1 MNPATL
7 EKIQAFTAQV
17 LRPAFLDIKD
27 SLEDPERTVTLVSNT
42 ETGIEA
48 VDAMLQ
54 QMHLDKPYLS
64 QLFTQ
69 SSVLQ
74 DRSILTQS
82 WIGESLCVEIFIE
95 SLESALS
102 RVEQYCL
109 SIEFSTSPITFATEQ
124 IRIASVIGY
133 SKPGEEMLQCRSQLF
148 EADFQ
153 PLSIEEIDASDIS
166 SRFLKSY
173 RDFETQVLE
182 QVVNLEADLKP
193 IASEPDPALSLSKA
207 TSAQPTPYPEEL
219 SESNTPLPKPD
230 QGSAARAESLQ
241 QDISLT
247 PQQQLFNLQQKARD
261 LSKQLSP
268 SPHTSLPCNLNAD
281 LDQTACIVPIQDKYN
296 RTIDLCLEYSPAIA
310 ESELTEYLQR
320 LGHYH
325 SLQRLARVRLPIEE
339 QLQTWIKQAGQPSL
353 GAIAPHLQQHIT
365 DHSRQLYQRLTDL
378 TNSRLNHL
386 ASELQTE
393 LDHFS
398 TEQQQQKAF
407 LDTLEQNPVLGYL
420 DHRLLSSDDRLQSIA
435 PFTAPNQPLDLEAKH
450 LDRKDKSLQLTHIAA
465 CQSEKYR
472 TYRERY
478 PSLPA
483 LQLAM
488 QYTITQKLYPGRPFS
503 VGLAAKV
510 VHPRL
515 ELLWGSPHESAQ
527 SDDPLAQIWCI
538 QPMLKFHPPQWIVI
552 AITSETRKLTAIAL
566 EDGRMAQEGTREY
579 LARSLQIMVEN
590 PDEYTSDLGKL
601 IAEALEQGRVK
612 YTHLHQTQ
620 DLETGEPRDIV
631 QLQFLLREIN
641 PSRR

>member
-7 EKIQAFTAQV
+7 QKIQAFSAQV
-17 LRPAFLDIKD
+17 LRPAFTNIKGFVED
-27 SLEDPERTVTLVSNT
+27 SEHTVILASNA
-42 ETGIEA
+42 ETGIET

-54 QMHLDKPYLS
+54 RMHLDSPYLS
-64 QLFTQ
+64 QPLTHP
-69 SSVLQ
+69 SVLQ
-74 DRSILTQS
+74 DTSAPTQA
-82 WIGESLCVEIFIE
+82 WIGESLWVGFSIA
-95 SLESALS
+95 SSGTVPNLL
-102 RVEQYCL
+102 EQYCL
-109 SIEFSTSPITFATEQ
+109 SVEFGIIPTASGTEHLQ
-124 IRIASVIGY
+124 LTAVIGCTQ
-133 SKPGEEMLQCRSQLF
+133 PGTAALQRRSQFF
-148 EADFQ
+148 EADGQ
-153 PLSIEEIDASDIS
+153 PLGIEEIDDTHITSH
-166 SRFLKSY
+166 FLKSY
-173 RDFETQVLE
+173 QDFETQTLD
-182 QVVNLEADLKP
+182 QANNLESIPPELETGFSPREPVLARPTLDPEAPFAPSTLP
-193 IASEPDPALSLSKA
+193 SEPAQDPEF
-207 TSAQPTPYPEEL
+207 AQPVNP
-219 SESNTPLPKPD
+219 
-230 QGSAARAESLQ
+230 
-241 QDISLT
+241 LT

-268 SPHTSLPCNLNAD
+268 SPHTSLPCNLNTD
-281 LDQTACIVPIQDKYN
+281 LDQTARIIPIQDKYN

-310 ESELTEYLQR
+310 DRDLTEYLQR

-365 DHSRQLYQRLTDL
+365 DHSQQLYQRLTDL
-378 TNSRLNHL
+378 TNSRLNRL
-386 ASELQTE
+386 ASELQTD

-420 DHRLLSSDDRLQSIA
+420 DHRLLSSDDRLQSIN

-478 PSLPA
+478 PSLPEV
-483 LQLAM
+483 QLAM

-515 ELLWGSPHESAQ
+515 ELLWGSPHESARP
-527 SDDPLAQIWCI
+527 DDPLAQIWCI

-552 AITSETRKLTAIAL
+552 AITSETRKLNAIAL

-579 LARSLQIMVEN
+579 LARSLQIMTQH
-590 PDEYTSDLGKL
+590 PDEYTNDLGKL
-601 IAEALEQGRVK
+601 VLEALEQGRVK

-620 DLETGEPRDIV
+620 DLETEEPRDIV
-631 QLQFLLREIN
+631 QLQFLLREID